1 MINKSDK
8 KDKGTFVR
16 LSDKEMIMLKILKE
30 KCCISISALF
40 RQAIKTRFEEYEN
53 SKINKM

>member
-16 LSDKEMIMLKILKE
+16 LSDKEMKMLKVLKE
-30 KCCISISALF
+30 KCCISASALF
-40 RQAIKTRFEEYEN
+40 RQTIRSKFEEYEN
-53 SKINKM
+53 SKINKV

>member
-1 MINKSDK
+1 MINKLDK

-30 KCCISISALF
+30 KCCISASALF
-40 RQAIKTRFEEYEN
+40 RQTIKARFDEYEN
-53 SKINKM
+53 NQIN

>member
-1 MINKSDK
+1 MINKLDK

-30 KCCISISALF
+30 KCCISASALF
-40 RQAIKTRFEEYEN
+40 RQTIKARFDEYEN
-53 SKINKM
+53 NQINKM

>member
-1 MINKSDK
+1 MINKLDK

-16 LSDKEMIMLKILKE
+16 LSAKEMRMLKILKE
-30 KCCISISALF
+30 KCCISASALF
-40 RQAIKTRFEEYEN
+40 RQTIKIRFDEYEN

>member
-16 LSDKEMIMLKILKE
+16 LSDKEMQMLKVLKE
-30 KCCISISALF
+30 KYCISVV
-40 RQAIKTRFEEYEN
+40 
-53 SKINKM
+53 

>member
-16 LSDKEMIMLKILKE
+16 LSDKEMQMLKVLKE
-30 KCCISISALF
+30 KYCISASALF
-40 RQAIKTRFEEYEN
+40 RQTIKATFEEYEN
-53 SKINKM
+53 SKVNKV

>member
-16 LSDKEMIMLKILKE
+16 LSDKEMQMLKVLKE
-30 KCCISISALF
+30 KYCISASALF
-40 RQAIKTRFEEYEN
+40 RQTIKMKFDEYEN
-53 SKINKM
+53 NKVK

>member
-1 MINKSDK
+1 MIDKSDK

-16 LSDKEMIMLKILKE
+16 LSDKEMQMLKILKE
-30 KCCISISALF
+30 KYCISASALF
-40 RQAIKTRFEEYEN
+40 RQTIKTKFDEYEN